1 MARVQVTAAVAV
13 LPTVDGR
20 EQYLYQGS
28 IVDDDAFTA
37 EGIEHARAQ
46 GLIGDAPEFVEEEPV
61 AVFSQDEV
69 DAAVKDATEA
79 QGVELSKALADLA
92 AAQTELAAAQAE
104 LSKKSAPAVKQ
115 TPAKS

>member
-28 IVDDDAFTA
+28 IVEDDAFTA

-61 AVFSQDEV
+61 TVFSQDEL
-69 DAAVKDATEA
+69 DAAVKDATAA
-79 QGVELSKALADLA
+79 QAAELSKALADLA
-92 AAQTELAAAQAE
+92 AAQTELA
-104 LSKKSAPAVKQ
+104 KKNAPAVKQ